1 MGNNYKISIA
11 SVLALTLGSAT
22 AVADPVETYI
32 GLNAAAPSAVVSALD
47 TLFASDAGK
56 GSKVY
61 LVRSVFDGEDP
72 VTHFLVSEYDNFAD
86 YDKMTASRVRSS
98 GWGDAMAAVNRHAEP
113 IRSGIGII
121 RADYGSGWPDRD
133 NFIMVFSLKVA
144 DANKY
149 AEALDELANSDIGK
163 QAPGITRLL
172 ENRSAG
178 AAPSHYVVMSA
189 PTFAALNE
197 HLDAMFA
204 SEAYADFNDEVSDI
218 RDIVGTSSYRKV
230 KVWETD

>member
-1 MGNNYKISIA
+1 MGKTIKRFVA
-11 SVLALTLGSAT
+11 SALAVALGSTA

-32 GLNAAAPSAVVSALD
+32 GLDAAAPSAVVSALD

-61 LVRSVFDGEDP
+61 LVRSIFDGEDP
-72 VTHFLVSEYDNFAD
+72 VTHFLVSEYGSFAD

-133 NFIMVFSLKVA
+133 NFIMVFSLRVT
-144 DANKY
+144 DANTY
-149 AEALDELANSDIGK
+149 AKALDKLANSDVGK

-204 SEAYADFNDEVSDI
+204 SDAYEDFNDDVSDI